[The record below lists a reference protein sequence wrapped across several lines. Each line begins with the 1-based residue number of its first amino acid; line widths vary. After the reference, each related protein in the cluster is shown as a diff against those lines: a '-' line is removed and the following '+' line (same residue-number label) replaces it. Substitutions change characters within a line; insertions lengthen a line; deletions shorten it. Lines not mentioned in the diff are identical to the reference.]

1 MNMTQMVGIMV
12 LCYFVSLFV
21 LSFLHKNINIRLGN
35 TIFIIADLVF
45 FFAWNYAAYQRGW
58 LESGFMT
65 LGNISPFIMTLI
77 PFTVL
82 LSDKVR
88 EFCNAAIAFLWMGM
102 FFALMI
108 SPEHAYIFNYNIEA
122 NFLYASEAACHLLA
136 SVYGFY
142 LIISGQVKCNFKN
155 WTRSLICMY
164 SVITFG
170 VFLNFAF
177 HLNNFGMDPYNGASI
192 YMIDIFGDFWA
203 TLIAYYFGVLLVLT
217 IGMQA
222 GYGIKRLVDGV
233 NVETGDGNGADDDVT
248 NTAKDD
254 SGVDD
259 PNTKQTKN

>member
-1 MNMTQMVGIMV
+1 MNMMQMVGIMV
-12 LCYFVSLFV
+12 LCYFTSILA
-21 LSFLHKNINIRLGN
+21 LSFFHKYINVKLGN

-142 LIISGQVKCNFKN
+142 LMISGQVKCDIKN
-155 WTRSLICMY
+155 LKRSIICMF

-170 VFLNFAF
+170 VLLNYIF
-177 HLNNFGMDPYNGASI
+177 HLNNFGMDPYGEYSI
-192 YMIDIFGDFWA
+192 YMIDIFASFEV
-203 TLIAYYFGVLLVLT
+203 TLLAYYLGVFLVLT

-222 GYGIKRLVDGV
+222 GYGIQRLVERVDLEGA
-233 NVETGDGNGADDDVT
+233 NSETAAAEDEP
-248 NTAKDD
+248 NTDKDD
-254 SGVDD
+254 NLSE
-259 PNTKQTKN
+259 K